1 MEEKQYGNEPQI
13 LAEIGSWRAPA
24 PQHSIYFLER
34 VRVLP
39 ANPAG
44 EQTPRMYAALVA
56 VKLQQAHRQQF
67 CWMVVLPA
75 AFAYAG
81 L

>member
-1 MEEKQYGNEPQI
+1 MEEKQYGNELQI
-13 LAEIGSWRAPA
+13 LAEVGSLRAPA

-34 VRVLP
+34 VRVMSVS
-39 ANPAG
+39 PAG
-44 EQTPRMYAALVA
+44 EQTPQTYAALVA
-56 VKLQQAHRQQF
+56 VKLKQARKQQF

-75 AFAYAG
+75 AFAYTV